1 MRMMLITVAAS
12 LALTPA
18 MARAQTTKAVTQG
31 EAIELTATV
40 EAIDHDARLIT
51 LKDKDGNVETL
62 EAGPEIKR
70 FNELKVGDT
79 VTFRYHQAMVL
90 KIRKPG
96 EAATPSADKGVTV
109 TREKGARPGGTASH
123 EITLTVTVK
132 AIDPATPSLTV
143 VTETGRVASFKVQD
157 KNNIKGLAVGDR
169 VEITYSEAVA
179 ISVK

>member
-1 MRMMLITVAAS
+1 MRMILITVAAS

-18 MARAQTTKAVTQG
+18 AARAQTKAVTHG

-96 EAATPSADKGVTV
+96 EAAAPSADKGLTV
-109 TREKGARPGGTASH
+109 TREKGPKPGGTASH
-123 EITLTVTVK
+123 EITLTVTVQ
-132 AIDPATPSLTV
+132 AIDPETPSLTV
-143 VTETGRVASFKVQD
+143 LTDTGRVASFKVQD

-169 VEITYSEAVA
+169 VEITYTEAVA

>member
-1 MRMMLITVAAS
+1 MRIILIAAAG
-12 LALTPA
+12 LALTA
-18 MARAQTTKAVTQG
+18 ATARAQKPVTHSDVV
-31 EAIELTATV
+31 ELTATI
-40 EAIDHDARLIT
+40 EAIDRDARLIT
-51 LKDKDGNVETL
+51 LKDKDGELETL

-70 FNELKVGDT
+70 FDELKVGDT
-79 VTFRYHQAMVL
+79 VTFRYHESIVF

-96 EAATPSADKGVTV
+96 EAAAPSADKGLTV

-132 AIDPATPSLTV
+132 AIDPETPSLTV
-143 VTETGRVASFKVQD
+143 LTDTGRVASFKVQD

-169 VEITYSEAVA
+169 VEITYTEAVA